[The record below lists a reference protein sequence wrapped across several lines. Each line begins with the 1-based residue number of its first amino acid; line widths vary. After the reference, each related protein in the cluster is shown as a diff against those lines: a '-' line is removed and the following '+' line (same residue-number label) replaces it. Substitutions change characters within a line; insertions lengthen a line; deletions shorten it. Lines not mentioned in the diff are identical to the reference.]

1 MLCPGFMWMCKW
13 MCKCSD
19 SYLILRTGPSIQLPK
34 SLLFLQPFFLHFHK
48 QLGTTTENKIVET
61 VMQETGKGG
70 SVCNTRNSETTT
82 QDTQLTFDRR
92 SVPGNK
98 EHGNNI

>member
-1 MLCPGFMWMCKW
+1 
-13 MCKCSD
+13 
-19 SYLILRTGPSIQLPK
+19 
-34 SLLFLQPFFLHFHK
+34 
-48 QLGTTTENKIVET
+48 
-61 VMQETGKGG
+61 MQETGKGG
-70 SVCNTRNSETTT
+70 EVFVIKET